1 MPNASMPGF
10 DDVLLRL
17 QMLEMIV
24 QGTSNMVVVTD
35 EERRITWVNAAYTR
49 TTGWS
54 MEECLGRR
62 PRELLHGP
70 LTDVKTIAQVGTM
83 LREPEAVR
91 DIEIL
96 NYKRS
101 GEPYWVLL
109 NIEPILDSAGRVVSY
124 VSIQTDITERKKRE
138 LHAADMQSRLELA
151 QRLARLGR
159 IEYDAESGVSRWT
172 SEIFR
177 LLAIERDDE
186 PRGTQAFLSHVHPQ
200 DIDTIK
206 RALEHSMHSGEE
218 LDVELRVIAANGA
231 IRWARCRGVP
241 HEGRNGVDWPLTLT
255 VQDVTLYKSLI
266 EQRRLRNEELNHQVR
281 MRTRQLEEAYGSME
295 EFSYALSHDLR
306 TPLRHIAGF
315 AELLRE
321 EVSSGNGP
329 GSLPYCDK
337 IMRATLQMRGLIDGM
352 MSFARLGRKGMAV
365 EVVDMAA
372 LVDEV
377 VATLSIDTGLKKMRW
392 HIQPGLPAVQG
403 DPVLLR
409 EVWVNLLENAVKYA
423 SLRDVIE
430 IEIGWQAQPMGLE
443 FHVRDN
449 GVGFDPAQA
458 GRLFGMFQR
467 LHSDARFEGAGI
479 GLALVRR
486 IVEHHGGRIWAHA
499 QPDQGSTFHVFLP
512 SQLERDAREV
522 TQGRPDRLHHL
533 PG

>member
-1 MPNASMPGF
+1 MPPVSMPGF

-35 EERRITWVNAAYTR
+35 EDRRITWVNAAYTH

-54 MEECLGRR
+54 LEECLGRL

-70 LTDVKTIAQVGTM
+70 LTDAQTLERVRSL
-83 LREPEAVR
+83 LREPRAVR
-91 DIEIL
+91 DIEVL

-124 VSIQTDITERKKRE
+124 VSIQTDITERKQRE
-138 LHAADMQSRLELA
+138 LHMADMQQRLELA

-159 IEYDAESGVSRWT
+159 IEYDADTGVSRWT

-177 LLAIERDDE
+177 LLGRERDDE
-186 PRGTQAFLSHVHPQ
+186 PRGTQAFLAHVHPQ

-206 RALEHSMHSGEE
+206 RALDQSLRGGEE
-218 LDVELRVIAANGA
+218 LDVELRVIATNGSV
-231 IRWARCRGVP
+231 RWARCRGVP
-241 HEGRNGVDWPLTLT
+241 HQGKDGIDWPLTLT

-266 EQRRLRNEELNHQVR
+266 EQRRLRNEELNQQVR
-281 MRTRQLEEAYGSME
+281 VRTQQLEDANASLE

-315 AELLRE
+315 AELLKE
-321 EVSSGNGP
+321 EVVAGDGP
-329 GSLPYCDK
+329 NSLAYCDK
-337 IMRATLQMRGLIDGM
+337 IIRGGVQMRGLIDGM
-352 MSFARLGRKGMAV
+352 LSFARLGRKGMAV
-365 EVVDMAA
+365 TLVDMGG

-377 VATLSIDTGLKKMRW
+377 KAVISLDAGLKKLRW
-392 HIQPGLPAVQG
+392 NIQPGLPSVQG
-403 DPVLLR
+403 DAVLLR
-409 EVWVNLLENAVKYA
+409 EVWANLLQNAVKYA
-423 SLRDVIE
+423 SHRDVIE
-430 IEIGWQAQPMGLE
+430 IEVGWEAQPSGFV

-449 GVGFDPAQA
+449 GVGFNPEHAD
-458 GRLFGMFQR
+458 RLFGMFQR

-486 IVEHHGGRIWAHA
+486 IVENHGGRIWADA
-499 QPDQGSTFHVFLP
+499 RPDQGATFHVLLP
-512 SQLERDAREV
+512 SQTEFE
-522 TQGRPDRLHHL
+522 RPDLTVRQGEQVRHQR
-533 PG
+533 G